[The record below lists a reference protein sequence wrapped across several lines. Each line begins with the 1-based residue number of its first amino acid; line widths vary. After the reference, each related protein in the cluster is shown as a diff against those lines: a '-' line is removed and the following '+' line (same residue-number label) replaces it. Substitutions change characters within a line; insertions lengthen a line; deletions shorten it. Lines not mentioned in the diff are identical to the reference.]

1 LAGYP
6 QSYQLQTQRN
16 LGGAQQSEAWRTFIL
31 KGLWRDGN
39 YTHTFAITE
48 AIDRNDQTKIVL
60 TNPHDQ
66 VYPTSLK
73 DQ

>member
-16 LGGAQQSEAWRTFIL
+16 LGGALQSEAWRIFIL
-31 KGLWRDGN
+31 KGCGEMIII
-39 YTHTFAITE
+39 HTFAITE